1 MQNGVRL
8 ALLYFLQQL
17 TDFRSRRRNNLDTAP
32 FPLRQ
37 DFVHYRKRAMGA
49 GPNNEP
55 LASPGNIFS
64 SGKRRM
70 TELFAE
76 LLGRSFLSFP
86 HFAALDHYIM
96 RVALSLDL
104 DLAKFDQSCFRSSIF
119 GRFKFQGNRED
130 SKTMQPFDRFHLCAA
145 NTQMTIRLLNV
156 IALATCACLV
166 SQPSEAQNLG
176 GLSQTDLRKIDETT
190 QTAVKAALAKDFATW
205 AALFLDDAVVNPPN
219 EPAVKGRAAIRVWLE
234 KFPPI
239 TEFKLNNEKVEGR
252 DDLAYVLGTYTMT
265 IVPPGAPGPVKDSG
279 KFVTVLR
286 RQPDGRW
293 LAAVDMFSSDLPGP
307 TPPK

>member
-1 MQNGVRL
+1 
-8 ALLYFLQQL
+8 
-17 TDFRSRRRNNLDTAP
+17 
-32 FPLRQ
+32 
-37 DFVHYRKRAMGA
+37 MGSGA
-49 GPNNEP
+49 DNEP
-55 LASPGNIFS
+55 LASPGNFFS
-64 SGKRRM
+64 DRKRRVA
-70 TELFAE
+70 ELFTE
-76 LLGRSFLSFP
+76 LLGRSFLPFP
-86 HFAALDHYIM
+86 HFAAVDHDIM

-104 DLAKFDQSCFRSSIF
+104 DLAKFDQSCFRSPMF
-119 GRFKFQGNRED
+119 GWFEFQGKTED
-130 SKTMQPFDRFHLCAA
+130 SKTMQPFDRFHLCEAK
-145 NTQMTIRLLNV
+145 TPMRIRVLNV
-156 IALATCACLV
+156 IALATFAWLV
-166 SQPSEAQNLG
+166 LQPSEAQTLD
-176 GLSQTDLRKIDETT
+176 GLSEADVRKIDEAT

-205 AALFLDDAVVNPPN
+205 ATLFLDDAVVNPPN
-219 EPAVKGRAAIRVWLE
+219 EPAVKGRAAIRAWLE

-252 DDLAYVLGTYTMT
+252 EDLAYVLGTYTMT